1 MVVKR
6 FGETIKIESIGIPM
20 KLLIV
25 VSFTDLII
33 LDPENTFQMKS

>member
-1 MVVKR
+1 
-6 FGETIKIESIGIPM
+6 M

-33 LDPENTFQMKS
+33 LDPENTFQMKSWRVTAKKTH